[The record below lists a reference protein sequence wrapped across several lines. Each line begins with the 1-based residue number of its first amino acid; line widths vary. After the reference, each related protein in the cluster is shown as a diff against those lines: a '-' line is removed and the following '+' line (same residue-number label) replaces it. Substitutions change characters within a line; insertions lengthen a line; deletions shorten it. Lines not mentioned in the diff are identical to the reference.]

1 MKPTLEQL
9 TTGIESSV
17 SITELSMNRFDGPYH
32 FHPEVELTWIRKSSG
47 KRFVG
52 GKISDYEPGDLVLLG
67 ANIPHCWQS
76 MNEVL
81 PGQAKAIVIQFRPDF
96 AGKSFLELP
105 ELIKIKELIEKAKA
119 GISIHGQTRM
129 NILHKIQQCLSSDK
143 LHKLLLLIEILDL
156 IASSDE
162 TDMIDE
168 YYPVSSTLS
177 ADNERFQKIF
187 NYLIEHYQ
195 HEISLEKVAG
205 IAHLTP
211 TAFCRY
217 FKSVTRKTLVEMLI
231 ELRMNHACRLL
242 RNTAKQVNE
251 ISIESGF
258 GNLSYFNKTFKS
270 ITGYT
275 PLQYRYFYL
284 VRTYVKIQ

>member
-1 MKPTLEQL
+1 M
-9 TTGIESSV
+9 S
-17 SITELSMNRFDGPYH
+17 RFDGSYH
-32 FHPEVELTWIRKSSG
+32 FHPEIELTWIRKSSG

-52 GKISDYEPGDLVLLG
+52 GKVSDYEPGDLVLLG

-81 PGQAKAIVIQFRPDF
+81 PGHAEAVVIQFRPEF
-96 AGKSFLELP
+96 AGDSFLQLP
-105 ELIKIKELIEKAKA
+105 ELIKTKELIEKAKA

-129 NILHKIQQCLSSDK
+129 NILHKIQQCLSTDK

-156 IASSDE
+156 IARSGE

-168 YYPVSSTLS
+168 HYPGCSTLTTEH
-177 ADNERFQKIF
+177 ERFQNIF

-195 HEISLEKVAG
+195 HEISLDTIAG

-231 ELRMNHACRLL
+231 ELRINHACRLL
-242 RNTAKQVNE
+242 RNTSKQVNE
-251 ISIESGF
+251 ICIESGF
-258 GNLSYFNKTFKS
+258 GNLSYFNKTFRET
-270 ITGYT
+270 TGYT
-275 PLQYRYFYL
+275 PLQYRNFY
-284 VRTYVKIQ
+284 